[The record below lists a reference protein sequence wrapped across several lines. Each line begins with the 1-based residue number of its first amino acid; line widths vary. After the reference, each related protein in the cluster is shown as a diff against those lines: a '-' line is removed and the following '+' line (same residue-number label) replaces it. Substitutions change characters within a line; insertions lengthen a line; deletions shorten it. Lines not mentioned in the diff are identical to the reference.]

1 MADLQNT
8 KAQLVYRTGDSDY
21 ERVNPLTLADIVQM
35 EESQSGTAE
44 NIINYI
50 NNELAKKA
58 NKATTIS
65 GYGITDAY
73 TKTETDEKFAEK
85 ATTLAGYGI
94 TDAYTKLE
102 VDGKIAEL
110 INFRVEVVQSLPP
123 QGQTNVLYLV
133 PKEGTGSDVYDEYI
147 WIVNG
152 NVGHYE
158 FIGTTQVD
166 LSNYYTKGEADN
178 KFAVKATTLAG
189 YGITDAYT
197 KEEVN
202 TALSGKQ
209 DDLQLSE
216 SNINA
221 IKDLAYSNHNV
232 GQMVSGTF
240 KKFLKDGDADILP
253 SQAGHAGEFLKTD
266 GTDVSWDSVDAFP
279 DQTNNQG
286 KALFTDGEEVSWE
299 KPSFSTEITLTA
311 LGWDAENKQVVRVNG
326 MGIDDIILV
335 NPKPTI
341 DGVNESIYSSCKVR
355 AIDQYPNQLTF
366 YCDTIPSD
374 DLIVTIGV
382 VRIKEYLN
390 VVLSVDQDDASIET
404 WITETNPEPNPEES
418 SS

>member
-8 KAQLVYRTGDSDY
+8 KAQLVYRVGDSEY

-50 NNELAKKA
+50 DSELAKKA
-58 NKATTIS
+58 DKATTLA

-73 TKTETDEKFAEK
+73 TKTESDEKFAQK

-123 QGQTNVLYLV
+123 EGQTNVLYLV
-133 PKEGTGSDVYDEYI
+133 PKEGTGSDVYDEYV
-147 WIVNG
+147 WIVNN

-158 FIGTTQVD
+158 FLGTTQVD
-166 LSNYYTKGEADN
+166 LSNYYTKDEADN
-178 KFAVKATTLAG
+178 KFAEKATTLAG

-253 SQAGHAGEFLKTD
+253 SQEGHAGEFLNTD
-266 GTDVSWDSVDAFP
+266 GTDVSWDKVNALP
-279 DQTNNQG
+279 NQENNQG
-286 KALFTDGEEVSWE
+286 KALFTDGEEASWE
-299 KPSFSTEITLTA
+299 KPSFSTEITLTSA
-311 LGWDAENKQVVRVNG
+311 GWDAENKQVVRING

-335 NPKPTI
+335 NPKPTS
-341 DGVNESIYSSCKVR
+341 DGANESVYSSCKVR

-366 YCDTIPSD
+366 YCDTIPNI
-374 DLIVTIGV
+374 DLVVTIGV

-390 VVLSVDQDDASIET
+390 VALSVDQDDASIET
-404 WITETNPEPNPEES
+404 WITETNPEES